1 MLVVV
6 GLGNPGKEYEKTNH
20 NIGFRVLDRV
30 AKQIGVSFEKKV
42 QCNSLVAKFG
52 VGENKVILA
61 KPQTYMNNSGL
72 AVIELVNKYKL
83 DAKTELVIVADD
95 FDVAAGTIRIR
106 TKSGNSTHNGIRS
119 IKEHLGTNEFMRV
132 KVSIAP
138 KPEFV
143 SVVDFVLS
151 KTKNEEAIKS
161 EDMAVQAVVDLVR
174 GENIEK
180 VMSKYSC

>member
-1 MLVVV
+1 MLVIV
-6 GLGNPGKEYEKTNH
+6 GLGNPGAEYEKTNH

-30 AKQIGVSFEKKV
+30 AREIGVNFDKKII
-42 QCNSLVAKFG
+42 CNSKVATFG
-52 VGENKVILA
+52 VGENKVVLA

-72 AVIELVNKYKL
+72 AVVELVKKYKI
-83 DAKTELVIVADD
+83 DPKNELIIVADD
-95 FDVAAGTIRIR
+95 FDVLAGTIRIR

-151 KTKNEEAIKS
+151 KTKSEEAFRS
-161 EDMAVQAVVDLVR
+161 EELGVQAVLDLVN
-174 GENIEK
+174 GEKIEK
-180 VMSKYSC
+180 VMSKYSS

>member
-1 MLVVV
+1 MLVIV

-30 AKQIGVSFEKKV
+30 AKEIGANFEKKV
-42 QCNSLVAKFG
+42 QCNSLIATYG

-72 AVIELVNKYKL
+72 AVSELVNKYKI

-95 FDVAAGTIRIR
+95 FDVAEGTIRIR
-106 TKSGNSTHNGIRS
+106 AKSGNSTHNGIRS
-119 IKEHLGTNEFMRV
+119 IKEHLGTNEFARV

-138 KPEFV
+138 KPEFM
-143 SVVDFVLS
+143 SVVDFVLA
-151 KTKNEEAIKS
+151 KTKNEQAEKS
-161 EDMAVQAVVDLVR
+161 EDLAVCAVKEFVQ
-174 GENIEK
+174 GEPIEK
-180 VMSKYSC
+180 IMTKYSS